1 MKNEAEENEAEE
13 LKNEAEELKN
23 EAEENEAEELKNE
36 AEELK
41 NEAEENEAEEN
52 EAEELKNEAEEED
65 LEQIFEQPIKL
76 DENSP
81 EVICMNLPG
90 HFDNLM
96 KEVAALIKCGRQNV
110 KKLAEDILSRKKDM
124 KARIQRAY
132 KGVAITDPSA
142 RLNAGKVDPFARSKL
157 LAIAKLTRPSS
168 KDLSLEQF
176 LEVTNLFQQSG
187 FTDLIRALRESKDKK
202 LANVAKRFDA
212 IVIGTQRFFLGQI
225 WRYTELIIDEWDQKP
240 VSADTVI
247 SGISHGVEVCL
258 RCLLAS
264 MNLRLG
270 SDAAVAKEAR
280 CADMPN
286 VFCFQEIAK
295 AMSELKD
302 NADMKHAYDY
312 LSGYVSNVSNL
323 VLMFLIILYKC
334 DGPAS
339 DFISRLGAPVES
351 VGLEKPMTFLWQT
364 CINKVGSIYKEV
376 YDCTVGDEQLSNIR
390 LIYQRSLRFALEGLD
405 MSSPFEGI
413 DVISND
419 EWLHPKILPTTG
431 NLEDGTYVSR
441 YKDLITTFNRIT
453 LLRKNGDITRK
464 LQECFAGG
472 EYEEFGGEIVTLF
485 DRIYTD
491 FRDGKKFEEYR
502 EVYRDLFRKV
512 HPDKVVGLNLSSAQ
526 KEIISR
532 VSEFI
537 SQVNT
542 MEKDRVFPGEKAW
555 DDLEAKLDEEEDAV
569 DETGLV
575 KKRKEFGFYESKPK
589 KARYSEEELKAASGV
604 VNVQGW

>member
-1 MKNEAEENEAEE
+1 MENEEGE
-13 LKNEAEELKN
+13 SDDLD
-23 EAEENEAEELKNE
+23 
-36 AEELK
+36 
-41 NEAEENEAEEN
+41 
-52 EAEELKNEAEEED
+52 D
-65 LEQIFEQPIKL
+65 LEEIFEQPIKL

-124 KARIQRAY
+124 EARIQRAY

-176 LEVTNLFQQSG
+176 LGVTDLFQKSG
-187 FTDLIRALRESKDKK
+187 FTDLIRALRESEDKK
-202 LANVAKRFDA
+202 LADIANRFDA

-225 WRYTELIIDEWDQKP
+225 WRYTELIVDKWDQKP
-240 VSADTVI
+240 VGADTVI
-247 SGISHGVEVCL
+247 SGISSNVEACL

-264 MNLRLG
+264 MGLRLG
-270 SDAAVAKEAR
+270 SEAAVAKDAR
-280 CADMPN
+280 CPDMPN
-286 VFCFQEIAK
+286 VFCFQDVAK

-323 VLMFLIILYKC
+323 VLMFLIILHKC
-334 DGPAS
+334 DGLAS
-339 DFISRLGAPVES
+339 GFISRLDTPVDH
-351 VGLEKPMTFLWQT
+351 EKPITFLWQT
-364 CINKVGSIYKEV
+364 CINEVGSIYNEV
-376 YDCTVGDEQLSNIR
+376 YGCTVGEEQLSDIR
-390 LIYQRSLRFALEGLD
+390 LMYQKSLRFALEGLD

-413 DVISND
+413 DVISSD
-419 EWLHPKILPTTG
+419 EWLHPKILPATG

-441 YKDLITTFNRIT
+441 YKEIMTSFNRIT
-453 LLRKNGDITRK
+453 LLRKNGDICRK
-464 LQECFAGG
+464 MQECFAGG
-472 EYEEFGGEIVTLF
+472 ELEEFGGEISTLF

-491 FRDGKKFEEYR
+491 FRDGKKFDEYK

-512 HPDKVVGLNLSSAQ
+512 HPDKLGGLNLSDAQ

-532 VSEFI
+532 ISEFI
-537 SQVNT
+537 SQVNS
-542 MEKDRVFPGEKAW
+542 MEKDRIFPGEKAW
-555 DDLEAKLDEEEDAV
+555 DDLEAKLDEEEDAA

-589 KARYSEEELKAASGV
+589 KARYSAEELKADSGV